1 MAREED
7 LQLCSVGSGVAALR
21 ANLKMI
27 MSALLRLRRRSI
39 GMRRSCGGLDAR
51 VPEAVYAQLV
61 TTCATGMLF
70 PSELEDAV
78 RVVLGRVH

>member
-1 MAREED
+1 
-7 LQLCSVGSGVAALR
+7 
-21 ANLKMI
+21 
-27 MSALLRLRRRSI
+27 
-39 GMRRSCGGLDAR
+39 MRRSCGGLNAR